1 MHAYLREWMAKKVS
15 QDVSSSMRIIYG
27 GSVNDQ
33 NCVELAGQP
42 DIDGFLVGG
51 ASLKGP
57 SFVNICNSQKAAIKA

>member
-1 MHAYLREWMAKKVS
+1 
-15 QDVSSSMRIIYG
+15 VSSSLRIIYG

-33 NCVELAGQP
+33 NCVELAGQA